1 MEIVTLNLLDILH
14 KSQVLYSTDY
24 SGEFQAPADLLE
36 TVLENEGTKEH
47 IVDGIMFLQKT
58 SSRSFLVVD
67 GMKRIIQFSLL
78 LHALCECYK
87 LTNEKNIHAI
97 ELIKKRYLFYGQ
109 HTKIHLHGYEKI
121 IYEKLVKY
129 ERMTNEEKEHPM
141 FKTLH
146 EYWAKIKMNN
156 ISATKLFDEIK
167 NLKVIACVY
176 ENNDIDNR
184 DIYQYLNCNNPNIEE
199 LLLINS
205 FINENVKNDVAKSWY
220 NIIEKFQ
227 NSNLANHFKTFL
239 QNYLTI
245 QKNGIIPRDNELYL
259 SFKRY
264 YLKLTN
270 ANVSPKNIFENIDK
284 FANYYIKIINANF
297 ENTEIKNL
305 ITTINEN
312 NMHETYPYILEV
324 IEDYSNG
331 NITQETIV
339 QLLNTVIN
347 FIEEQ
352 RNNNFISTINFA
364 KLSQEINQRIE

>member
-1 MEIVTLNLLDILH
+1 MELVTLNLLDILH

-36 TVLENEGTKEH
+36 TVLENEGTQEP
-47 IVDGIMFLQKT
+47 IIDGIMFLQRT
-58 SSRSFLVVD
+58 SSRSFMVVD
-67 GMKRIIQFSLL
+67 GIKRIIQFSLL

-129 ERMTNEEKEHPM
+129 EKMTEQEKEHPM

-156 ISATKLFDEIK
+156 ISAVKLFDEIK
-167 NLKVIACVY
+167 KIKVIACVI

-199 LLLINS
+199 LILINH
-205 FINENVKNDVAKSWY
+205 FINENVKNDDTKLWY
-220 NIIEKFQ
+220 SIIEKFK
-227 NSNLANHFKTFL
+227 NANLTNQFKNFL
-239 QNYLTI
+239 KNYLTI
-245 QKNGIIPRDNELYL
+245 QKNGIIPQDNELYL

-270 ANVSPKNIFENIDK
+270 SNVSSKNMFENIEK
-284 FANYYIKIINANF
+284 FANYYLKILNADF

-305 ITTINEN
+305 ITTINTN
-312 NMHETYPYILEV
+312 HMHETYPYLLEV

-331 NITQETIV
+331 NITEETLI
-339 QLLNTVIN
+339 QLLHTVIN

-352 RNNNFISTINFA
+352 RNKDFVSTIDFE
-364 KLSQEINQRIE
+364 KLSQEINQRI